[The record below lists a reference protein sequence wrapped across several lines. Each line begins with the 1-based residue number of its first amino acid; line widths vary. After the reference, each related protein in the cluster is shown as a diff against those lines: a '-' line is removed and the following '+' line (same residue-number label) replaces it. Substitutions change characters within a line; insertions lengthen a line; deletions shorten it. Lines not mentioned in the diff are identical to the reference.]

1 MVLEI
6 IGPAVLG
13 ITVILIFGGLLAW
26 AAVYLPRLLKMRE
39 AGPEGGWS
47 LGPMGPGPF
56 EEAEPA
62 APAAEERPAPVLP
75 PREPLASRMGTA
87 PDDPLVAAAI
97 ALALALE
104 QGEQRPVPRTEGA
117 APPAG
122 SSWAISG
129 RWQTMQA
136 RINMQKR

>member
-1 MVLEI
+1 MIVEI

-13 ITVILIFGGLLAW
+13 ITVILIFGGLLAL

-39 AGPEGGWS
+39 AGLEGGWS

-56 EEAEPA
+56 EQAEPVY
-62 APAAEERPAPVLP
+62 PAAEERPAPVLP

-104 QGEQRPVPRTEGA
+104 QRESKPLRPTGA
-117 APPAG
+117 VSPPG
-122 SSWAISG
+122 SSWTLSG

>member
-1 MVLEI
+1 MIVEI

-13 ITVILIFGGLLAW
+13 ITVILIFGGLLAL
-26 AAVYLPRLLKMRE
+26 AAIYLPRLLKMRE
-39 AGPEGGWS
+39 AGLEGGW
-47 LGPMGPGPF
+47 MGPGPF
-56 EEAEPA
+56 QQAEPA

-75 PREPLASRMGTA
+75 PREPLANRMGTA
-87 PDDPLVAAAI
+87 PEDPLVAAAI
-97 ALALALE
+97 ALALELE
-104 QGEQRPVPRTEGA
+104 QRELQPVHRAAGA

-122 SSWAISG
+122 SSWALSG

>member
-6 IGPAVLG
+6 LGPAVLG
-13 ITVILIFGGLLAW
+13 ITVILIFGGLLVL

-39 AGPEGGWS
+39 AGLEGGWS

-56 EEAEPA
+56 EQAEPVT
-62 APAAEERPAPVLP
+62 PAAAPVLP
-75 PREPLASRMGTA
+75 PREPLAHRMGIA
-87 PDDPLVAAAI
+87 PEDPLVAAAI

-104 QGEQRPVPRTEGA
+104 QREQPLVLRTEGV

-122 SSWAISG
+122 SSWALSG